1 MGKLFIIGNGFD
13 SAHCLNTS
21 YDEFRKYLCNTY
33 MNGESGED
41 YMPMVP
47 TVSIGPKGE
56 EICDMEEIAS
66 FLVYLISIAEPDG
79 SKWSD
84 LEASLG
90 RLDYDEAFDTLPEEL
105 DDDGDI
111 NYWHELYNNE
121 DMASNLYTAVA
132 YVKDLFA
139 EWVDDIDVE
148 NAKAKPSFLS
158 LIEPEDIFLTFNY
171 TETLEEVYGLIKIE
185 YVIYMESKVKSILFG
200 HGNTRDYTDE
210 YMKTI
215 IGDTYTRSEIN
226 IKEPTLQTVDLYPES
241 YLKINPIVINK
252 CKKITQ
258 KPTKTLINQITDEIL
273 EELNEKN
280 TKDDIKRA
288 FIQTLSIKST
298 LKENFAKSA
307 KFKLYIQFSNVH
319 NNIVNFFERWIYK

>member
-66 FLVYLISIAEPDG
+66 FLVYLISITEPDG

-171 TETLEEVYGLIKIE
+171 TETLEEVYGVNKDRICHIHGKQGE
-185 YVIYMESKVKSILFG
+185 NILFG

-210 YMKTI
+210 YMKKNIGSESSLTELDNFLRKDTEQALIEHKHFFDGIDDTI
-215 IGDTYTRSEIN
+215 REVYSIGFSYADVDLIY
-226 IKEPTLQTVDLYPES
+226 IKE
-241 YLKINPIVINK
+241 I
-252 CKKITQ
+252 CKKLDVDAVWYLNDFSLTDIQIFQ
-258 KPTKTLINQITDEIL
+258 KK
-273 EELNEKN
+273 
-280 TKDDIKRA
+280 
-288 FIQTLSIKST
+288 
-298 LKENFAKSA
+298 LKECGFRGNFAT
-307 KFKLYIQFSNVH
+307 FSV
-319 NNIVNFFERWIYK
+319 

>member
-171 TETLEEVYGLIKIE
+171 TETLEEVYGVNKDRICHIHGKQGE
-185 YVIYMESKVKSILFG
+185 NILFG

-210 YMKTI
+210 YMEKNIGSESSLTELDNFLRKETEQALIEHKYFFDGIDDTI
-215 IGDTYTRSEIN
+215 REVYSIGFSYAD
-226 IKEPTLQTVDLYPES
+226 VDLIY
-241 YLKINPIVINK
+241 I
-252 CKKITQ
+252 KKYV
-258 KPTKTLINQITDEIL
+258 
-273 EELNEKN
+273 KN
-280 TKDDIKRA
+280 WMWMLCGT
-288 FIQTLSIKST
+288 
-298 LKENFAKSA
+298 
-307 KFKLYIQFSNVH
+307 
-319 NNIVNFFERWIYK
+319 

>member
-171 TETLEEVYGLIKIE
+171 TETLEEVYGVNKDRICHIHGKQGE
-185 YVIYMESKVKSILFG
+185 NILFG

-210 YMKTI
+210 YMKKNIGSESSLTELDNFLRKDTEQALIEHKHFFDGIDDTI
-215 IGDTYTRSEIN
+215 REVYSIGFSYADVDLIY
-226 IKEPTLQTVDLYPES
+226 IKE
-241 YLKINPIVINK
+241 I
-252 CKKITQ
+252 CKKLDVDAAWYLNDFSLTDIQIFQ
-258 KPTKTLINQITDEIL
+258 KK
-273 EELNEKN
+273 
-280 TKDDIKRA
+280 
-288 FIQTLSIKST
+288 
-298 LKENFAKSA
+298 LKKCGFRGNFAT
-307 KFKLYIQFSNVH
+307 FSV
-319 NNIVNFFERWIYK
+319 